1 MNFAHMNNRILTGNK
16 KISKF
21 STIVFLKDGELFLK
35 LLVSIFNDTI
45 IFFEYIFVE
54 LNIDW
59 LQSKKDYFVL

>member
-21 STIVFLKDGELFLK
+21 STIVFFKDGELFLK

-54 LNIDW
+54 LNID
-59 LQSKKDYFVL
+59 

>member
-21 STIVFLKDGELFLK
+21 STIVFFKDGELFLK

-45 IFFEYIFVE
+45 IFFFEYIFVE
-54 LNIDW
+54 LNID
-59 LQSKKDYFVL
+59 